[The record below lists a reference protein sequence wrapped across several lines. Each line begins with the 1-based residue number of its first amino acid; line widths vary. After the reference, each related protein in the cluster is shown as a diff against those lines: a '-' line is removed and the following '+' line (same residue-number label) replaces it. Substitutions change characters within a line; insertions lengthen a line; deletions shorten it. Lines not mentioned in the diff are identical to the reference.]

1 MFFILLPTSS
11 HSNINVIKTR
21 QNVEK
26 QAKRIGSDQV
36 RAMFLQDINAISVAF
51 TPEEAVLALGLFFDK
66 WEAFNDVTVLQV
78 TAYFKAQWTDNGVSS
93 WTRGHCP
100 GCVINNNG
108 LEATN
113 LVLKTE
119 ITQRVLLPVLNFFDE
134 LKRWLKNLSLRKDIT
149 NPNHIPFARFHTIST
164 KDWTEAYRWSKDN
177 HRQIRLTGMDYVAV
191 SKSVKSDLTDE
202 RAARLAA
209 QFRNFTFGTFDAF
222 TTTSNSVCLIRLD
235 QSREEGYN
243 CTCKQNAKEH
253 SCVHS
258 LGVGII
264 RATMIPPQ
272 EARATLLGRKRRR
285 GRKPQVAPAWEYQSF
300 DINSPPHHPLQ
311 DPAVLAG
318 LVNLPGSASAND
330 NIVDDLAVEEV

>member
-1 MFFILLPTSS
+1 M
-11 HSNINVIKTR
+11 
-21 QNVEK
+21 
-26 QAKRIGSDQV
+26 

-51 TPEEAVLALGLFFDK
+51 TPEIAVLALGLFFVK
-66 WEAFNDVTVLQV
+66 WEASDDVIVLQV
-78 TAYFKAQWTDNGVSS
+78 TAYFKAQWTNNSVSN

-134 LKRWLKNLSLRKDIT
+134 LKKWLKNLSLRKDTT
-149 NPNHIPFARFHTIST
+149 NPNHIPFTRFHTIST

-177 HRQIRLTGMDYVAV
+177 HCQIRLTGVDYISV
-191 SKSVKSDLTDE
+191 SKNVKSDLTDE

-209 QFRNFTFGTFDAF
+209 QLGHFTFDTFDTY

-253 SCVHS
+253 SCIHS

-285 GRKPQVAPAWEYQSF
+285 GRKPQVAPAWEYQAF
-300 DINSPPHHPLQ
+300 DINSPAHHPMQ
-311 DPAVLAG
+311 DHAVLAG
-318 LVNLPGSASAND
+318 LIILPGNEPANG
-330 NIVDDLAVEEV
+330 NILDDLIVEEV